1 MNMGAT
7 EIWFVSMLN
16 GLICLGWPLVSL
28 VTLLFL
34 CRRELST
41 TAQAVWSL
49 TVVAIPFMGALA
61 FWIINPKE

>member
-1 MNMGAT
+1 MNPGAT
-7 EIWFVSMLN
+7 EWLVVAFNM
-16 GLICLGWPLVSL
+16 LICLGWPLVSL

-34 CRRELST
+34 RRRELST

-49 TVVAIPFMGALA
+49 TVVAIPFMGAIA